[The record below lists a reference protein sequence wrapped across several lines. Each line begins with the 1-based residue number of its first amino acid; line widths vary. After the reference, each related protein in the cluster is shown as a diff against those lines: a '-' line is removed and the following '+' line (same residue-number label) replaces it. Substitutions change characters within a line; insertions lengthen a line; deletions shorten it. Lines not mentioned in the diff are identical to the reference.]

1 MSNGYRKTALHDAC
15 IAAGAKM
22 APFAGWTLPLH
33 FGSQIAEHRA
43 VRAAAGVFDVSHM
56 AIFDVGGAGAPPLL
70 RRVLAGDVARLTS
83 EGQALYTLMLNE
95 SAGIIDDLLAYRQ
108 GDGYRLVANAANR
121 DAVGGWLKHMAGSD
135 ATVRERDLA
144 LVALQGPQ
152 ALELFEDAYGAGTDR
167 LKPFHAMVLTRRS
180 LGLTPGRSPGA
191 RVDLVDALSPRSGS
205 PDDWMLA
212 RTGYTGEAGLEI
224 MLPNADAAGLWSR
237 LIAAGAAPAG
247 LGARDTLRLEAGLKL
262 HGQDMDA
269 DTTPL
274 EAGLRWTVHWQ
285 PEERRFIGREALAKQ
300 AAEGARTQLVGL
312 VLEGRGVL
320 RGGQRVFTA
329 AGEGVVTS
337 GIFSPTLGYS
347 IAFARLPSN
356 AAGSAEVLIRGKQ
369 HKASLVRSPFVRG
382 GRTAFKELK

>member
-1 MSNGYRKTALHDAC
+1 MPQELQKTALHDAC

-22 APFAGWTLPLH
+22 APFAGWSLPLH

-43 VRAAAGVFDVSHM
+43 VRASAGLFDVSHM
-56 AIFDVGGAGAPPLL
+56 AIFDVGGVGALPLL

-135 ATVRERDLA
+135 TTVTERDLA
-144 LVALQGPQ
+144 LVALQGPR

-167 LKPFHAMVLTRRS
+167 LKPFHATS
-180 LGLTPGRSPGA
+180 LG
-191 RVDLVDALSPRSGS
+191 
-205 PDDWMLA
+205 DWMLA

-224 MLPNADAAGLWSR
+224 MLPKADAPGLWSR

-274 EAGLRWTVHWQ
+274 EAGLGWTVHWQ
-285 PEERRFIGREALAKQ
+285 PEERRFIGREALTQQ

-320 RGGQRVFTA
+320 RGGQRVLTA
-329 AGEGVVTS
+329 EGEGVVTS

-356 AAGSAEVLIRGKQ
+356 ATGPAEVLIRGKRQ
-369 HKASLVRSPFVRG
+369 GASLVRPPFVRRG
-382 GRTAFKELK
+382 QQAFKTL

>member
-43 VRAAAGVFDVSHM
+43 VRGAAGVFDVSHM

-121 DAVGGWLKHMAGSD
+121 QAVGGWLTDRAGPD
-135 ATVRERDLA
+135 TAVTERNLA
-144 LVALQGPQ
+144 MLALQGPR

-167 LKPFHAMVLTRRS
+167 LKPFHATS
-180 LGLTPGRSPGA
+180 LG
-191 RVDLVDALSPRSGS
+191 
-205 PDDWMLA
+205 DWMLA

-224 MLPNADAAGLWSR
+224 MLPNADAPGLWSR
-237 LIAAGAAPAG
+237 LVAAGAAPAG

-285 PEERRFIGREALAKQ
+285 PEERRFIGREALTQQ
-300 AAEGARTQLVGL
+300 AAEGARTQLFGL

-320 RGGQRVFTA
+320 RGGQRVLTA
-329 AGEGVVTS
+329 EGEGVVTS

-369 HKASLVRSPFVRG
+369 HKASLVRPPFVSS
-382 GRTAFKELK
+382 GRPAFKELK

>member
-1 MSNGYRKTALHDAC
+1 MPEALRKTALHDAC

-22 APFAGWTLPLH
+22 APFAGWSLPLH

-43 VRAAAGVFDVSHM
+43 VRAAAGLFDVSHM
-56 AIFDVGGAGAPPLL
+56 AIFDLDGAGALPLL
-70 RRVLAGDVARLTS
+70 RRVLSGDVGRLTN
-83 EGQALYTLMLNE
+83 EGEALYTLMLNE

-108 GDGYRLVANAANR
+108 RDGYRLVANAANR
-121 DAVGGWLKHMAGSD
+121 QIVGGWLTDRAGPD
-135 ATVRERDLA
+135 TAVTERDLA
-144 LVALQGPQ
+144 MLALQGPR

-167 LKPFHAMVLTRRS
+167 LKPFQATS
-180 LGLTPGRSPGA
+180 LG
-191 RVDLVDALSPRSGS
+191 
-205 PDDWMLA
+205 DWTLA

-224 MLPNADAAGLWSR
+224 MLPNADAPGLWSR
-237 LIAAGAAPAG
+237 LVAAGAAPAG

-274 EAGLRWTVHWQ
+274 QAGLRWTLHWQ
-285 PEERRFIGREALAKQ
+285 PEERDFIGREALAKQ
-300 AAEGARTQLVGL
+300 AAEGAPTQLIGL

-320 RGGQRVFTA
+320 RGGQRVHTDQ
-329 AGEGVVTS
+329 GEGVVTS

-356 AAGSAEVLIRGKQ
+356 ASGPAEVLIRGKRQ
-369 HKASLVRSPFVRG
+369 GASLVRPPFVRRG
-382 GRTAFKELK
+382 QPAFKTL

>member
-1 MSNGYRKTALHDAC
+1 MPEELRKTALHDAC

-22 APFAGWTLPLH
+22 ATFAGWSLPLH

-43 VRAAAGVFDVSHM
+43 VRAAAGLFDVSHM
-56 AIFDVGGAGAPPLL
+56 AIFDLDGPGALPLL
-70 RRVLAGDVARLTS
+70 RRVLTGDVARLAN
-83 EGQALYTLMLNE
+83 EGQALYTLMLNQ

-108 GDGYRLVANAANR
+108 GHGYRLVANAANR
-121 DAVGGWLKHMAGSD
+121 QAVGGWLKDRAGPD
-135 ATVRERDLA
+135 TTLTERNLA
-144 LVALQGPQ
+144 MLALQGPQ

-167 LKPFHAMVLTRRS
+167 LKPFHAMT
-180 LGLTPGRSPGA
+180 LG
-191 RVDLVDALSPRSGS
+191 
-205 PDDWMLA
+205 DWMLA

-224 MLPNADAAGLWSR
+224 MLPNADAPGLWSR
-237 LIAAGAAPAG
+237 LVAAGAAPAG

-274 EAGLRWTVHWQ
+274 QAGLRWTLHWQ
-285 PEERRFIGREALAKQ
+285 PEERDFIGREALAKQ
-300 AAEGARTQLVGL
+300 AAEGAPTQLFGL

-320 RGGQRVFTA
+320 RGGQRVLTDQ
-329 AGEGVVTS
+329 GEGVVTS

-356 AAGSAEVLIRGKQ
+356 ASGPAEVLIRRKRQG
-369 HKASLVRSPFVRG
+369 ASLVRPPFVRRG
-382 GRTAFKELK
+382 QPAFKTL